1 VATVAFLPVRG
12 GSQSIPLKNIKE
24 INGHPLIYWSLISL
38 ENAKSIDQIVVA
50 TDSVAIKNCVKN
62 FKFKKVIIYDRDPA
76 NAQNG
81 SSTES
86 VMLEYIEKSKLKG
99 TDNFVLVQVTNPFTT
114 AEDIEQALLQFKKA
128 RMAKSLLSVV
138 RTKRFFWTSKNKPLN
153 YNPMKRPRRQDF
165 DGLLMENGAFYISA
179 VKDIK
184 KSANRITKPVVTYEM
199 PEYSGYELDEPDD
212 WVIVE
217 KLLKKYR
224 GSLKTKNYS
233 HIKLFL
239 SDVDGVLTDAG
250 MYYSEN
256 GDELKKFNTYDGM
269 GFQLIQK
276 LGIKTGIL
284 TKEDRQLNRARAKKL
299 KLDFDF
305 HGVHDK
311 LARLDELIKELGI
324 NYSQVAYVGDDINDV
339 EVLKKVG
346 FAFCP
351 SSSIPEVLQLENV
364 HVLRAAGGH
373 GAIREIYNI
382 IIQSK

>member
-1 VATVAFLPVRG
+1 MSNVAFIPVRG

-24 INGHPLIYWSLISL
+24 INGQPLIYWALISL
-38 ENAKSIDQIVVA
+38 ENAKSVDQIVVA
-50 TDSVAIKNCVKN
+50 TDSTAIKNCVNN
-62 FKFKKVIIYDRDPA
+62 FKFKKVVIYDRDPA
-76 NAQNG
+76 NAQNS

-99 TDNFVLVQVTNPFTT
+99 TDNFILVQATNPFTT
-114 AEDIEQALLQFKKA
+114 TEDIELALAQFKKA
-128 RMAKSLLSVV
+128 KLAKSLLSVV
-138 RTKRFFWTSKNKPLN
+138 RTKRFFWTTKSKPLN
-153 YNPMKRPRRQDF
+153 YNPLKRPRRQDYE
-165 DGLLMENGAFYISA
+165 GLLMENGAFYISA
-179 VKDIK
+179 VKDILRSK
-184 KSANRITKPVVTYEM
+184 NRLSKPIITYEM
-199 PEYSGYELDEPDD
+199 PEYSGFEIDEPDD
-212 WVIVE
+212 WTIVE
-217 KLLKKYR
+217 KFLKKYR
-224 GSLKTKNYS
+224 GDLKNKNYGQ
-233 HIKLFL
+233 IKLLL

-276 LGIKTGIL
+276 LGIKVGIL

-311 LARLDELIKELGI
+311 LSRLDELLKEFGL

-339 EVLKKVG
+339 EVLKKVK

-351 SSSIPEVLQLENV
+351 STSIPEVLQLSDV
-364 HVLRAAGGH
+364 HVLRAGGGQ
-373 GAIREIYNI
+373 GAIREIYNLI
-382 IIQSK
+382 SK